1 MLKSDTF
8 PFFSDLKSLFK
19 AKGKVKTSSP
29 IEAEKAVESVEELS
43 DEFNTVCSP
52 ILFTFE
58 DDGEEESVTE
68 HLSRQKCN
76 GYISKQ

>member
-43 DEFNTVCSP
+43 NKLDGAISP
-52 ILFTFE
+52 IHCARDE
-58 DDGEEESVTE
+58 DGEEESMTE